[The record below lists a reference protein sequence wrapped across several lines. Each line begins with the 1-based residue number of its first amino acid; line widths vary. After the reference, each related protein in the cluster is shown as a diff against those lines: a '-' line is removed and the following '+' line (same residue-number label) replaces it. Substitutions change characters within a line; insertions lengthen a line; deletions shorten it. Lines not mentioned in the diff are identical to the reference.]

1 MSVTVLH
8 LPRLLGTQEPG
19 DCRID
24 LVCWGKRIRHR
35 TGQGAHGRPLSPL
48 RPPQVV
54 ATSQIHAISEA
65 AHIRPPQPKPLLSAG
80 FATAG
85 TPMPQLG

>member
-1 MSVTVLH
+1 
-8 LPRLLGTQEPG
+8 
-19 DCRID
+19 
-24 LVCWGKRIRHR
+24 
-35 TGQGAHGRPLSPL
+35 
-48 RPPQVV
+48 V
-54 ATSQIHAISEA
+54 ATTLPIHAISEA